1 MNITSSEWAAQI
13 ARKMASLGFEP
24 ARKFTATHVEY
35 QKTYIDPLGRRAA
48 ANVMFR
54 KDPSGRGEAHLDGFV
69 VTVQAVIPPI
79 MDSVTAQA
87 PSIVRKDLMNITES
101 LGIVDEPSRTAVVE
115 EQCSSC
121 GISTEEYYLKG
132 KKKVCGK
139 CYG

>member
-1 MNITSSEWAAQI
+1 MNTTTSEWAAAI

-24 ARKFTATHVEY
+24 ARKWTATHVEY

-54 KDPSGRGEAHLDGFV
+54 KDPSGRREAQLDGFV

-79 MDSVTAQA
+79 IDSIAAQA
-87 PSIVRKDLMNITES
+87 PSIVRKDLSDITQA
-101 LGIVDEPSRTAVVE
+101 LGDADPPDHTGIVKEA
-115 EQCSSC
+115 CASC
-121 GISTEEYYLKG
+121 GIEVEEYYLQN
-132 KKKVCGK
+132 KKKVCRR